1 MQPDTTVIELSDRV
15 VKLCGVQR
23 VPDVGYRDGKRV
35 AVWIAGPPRKY
46 YGRVYACRELPC
58 IFLFPGCPRVFQRV
72 DIVARDGQNHI
83 TVEPAVSLGKT
94 RDVLVFHLH
103 LGVQLVQ
110 EHFPL
115 VIIAFPVNHLGHP
128 CRLFFTVMRV

>member
-1 MQPDTTVIELSDRV
+1 M
-15 VKLCGVQR
+15 
-23 VPDVGYRDGKRV
+23 PDVGYRDGKRV
-35 AVWIAGPPRKY
+35 VQFGLQVLHENITAVYTLVGNSLAFSCFQ
-46 YGRVYACRELPC
+46 VAHV
-58 IFLFPGCPRVFQRV
+58 FFQRV

-83 TVEPAVSLGKT
+83 TVDPAVSLGKT

>member
-1 MQPDTTVIELSDRV
+1 M
-15 VKLCGVQR
+15 
-23 VPDVGYRDGKRV
+23 PDVGYRDGKRV
-35 AVWIAGPPRKY
+35 VQFGLQVLHENITAVYTLVGNSLAFS
-46 YGRVYACRELPC
+46 C
-58 IFLFPGCPRVFQRV
+58 FQV
-72 DIVARDGQNHI
+72 AIVARDGQNHI